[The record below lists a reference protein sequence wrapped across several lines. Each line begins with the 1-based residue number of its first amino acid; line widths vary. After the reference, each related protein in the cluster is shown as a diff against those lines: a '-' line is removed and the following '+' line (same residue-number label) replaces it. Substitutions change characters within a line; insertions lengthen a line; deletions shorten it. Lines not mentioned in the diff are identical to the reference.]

1 MKKKIAIINQRY
13 GLEVNGGAE
22 LHTRM
27 LAERLISDYDVEV
40 LTTCALDYMTWENH
54 YPEGQHMINNVVVK
68 RFPVD
73 KTRDI
78 ESFNKT
84 YERLQ
89 TTERGNTQLEQE
101 WIDSQGPYCPKLI
114 KYIREN
120 EATYDV
126 FIFVTYLFYLTIRG
140 IGIVSD
146 KALFIPTA
154 HDEPPIY
161 FGLYKDVFTCP
172 RAIAYNTEEER
183 ALINNLFQNEQIPG
197 DIVGVGIDIP
207 DTSDAEGF
215 KRKHDLEDYLL
226 YAGRI
231 DHGKNSPELFKFFL
245 AYKKRNPSDL
255 KLVLMGKEIIDVPNH
270 PDIVSLG
277 FVSDED
283 RINGMAGAKLFVLP
297 SIYESLSMVVLESMA
312 LGVPVVVNGKC
323 EPVKGHCL
331 KSNAGLYYTEYY
343 EFEGCINYLFSN
355 EDVYRE
361 MSINAKKYVEK
372 NYRWDVIMDKLKSL
386 IEMI

>member
-13 GLEVNGGAE
+13 GIEVNGGAE

-54 YPEGQHMINNVVVK
+54 YPEGKHVINDVNVR

-78 ESFNKT
+78 ESFNEI
-84 YERLQ
+84 YLRLQ
-89 TTERGNTQLEQE
+89 TTERGSTQTEQE

-114 KYIREN
+114 EYIKAN
-120 EATYDV
+120 EANYDV

-140 IGIVSD
+140 IGLVRE
-146 KALFIPTA
+146 KAILIPTA
-154 HDEPPIY
+154 HDEPTIY
-161 FGLYKDVFTCP
+161 FGLYKDVFTNP

-183 ALINNLFQNEQIPG
+183 TLINNLFQVGQIPG

-207 DTSDAEGF
+207 DKTNAEEF
-215 KRKHDLEDYLL
+215 KKKYDLDNYLL

-231 DHGKNSPELFKFFL
+231 DHGKNCPELFKYFV
-245 AYKKRNPSDL
+245 AYKKRYPSDL
-255 KLVLMGKEIIDVPNH
+255 KLVLMGKEIIDVPKH

-312 LGVPVVVNGKC
+312 SGIPVVVNGKC

-331 KSNAGLYYTEYY
+331 KSDAGLYYTDYY
-343 EFEGCINYLFSN
+343 EFEGCINYILAN
-355 EDVYRE
+355 EDVYEE
-361 MSINAKKYVEK
+361 MSVNAKKYVEK